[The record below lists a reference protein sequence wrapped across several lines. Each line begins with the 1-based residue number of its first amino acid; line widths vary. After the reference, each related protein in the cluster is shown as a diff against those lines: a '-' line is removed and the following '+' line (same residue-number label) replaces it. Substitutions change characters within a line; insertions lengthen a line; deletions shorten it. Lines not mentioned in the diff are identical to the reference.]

1 MIIVYCTFQSISRAF
16 MNGSS
21 VETIIQF
28 GISGPEGISVDWL
41 GHNIYWAD
49 SETNRIEVARLDGS
63 NRRVLIWENLRHP
76 KALALDPAKG

>member
-1 MIIVYCTFQSISRAF
+1 

-28 GISGPEGISVDWL
+28 GINGPEGIAIDWL

-49 SETNRIEVARLDGS
+49 SETKRIEVARLDGS
-63 NRRVLIWENLRHP
+63 SRRVLIWETLGHP
-76 KALALDPAKG
+76 KALVLDPVHG

>member
-1 MIIVYCTFQSISRAF
+1 MIRLMIYFQSISRAF

-28 GISGPEGISVDWL
+28 GITGPEGISVDWL

-49 SETNRIEVARLDGS
+49 SGTNRIEVARLDGT
-63 NRRVLIWENLRHP
+63 NRRVLIWENLSHP
-76 KALALDPAKG
+76 RSLALDPANG